1 MAIPSHDTDHPRF
14 LRLRVRVSCPLSRMD
29 AGRSQRV
36 SRGLGQT
43 VPTQGRQG
51 VLSLPRAWTSPV
63 FYTTGPR
70 RGEVAREATR
80 NRNRNSCVSS
90 TPKHYFYEE
99 TISAVAAIFRAVKVA
114 VAAAMV

>member
-1 MAIPSHDTDHPRF
+1 MAIPHHDTDHPRF

-36 SRGLGQT
+36 NGGLGQT

-70 RGEVAREATR
+70 RGEVAREATQ
-80 NRNRNSCVSS
+80 NKTKQNNCVIELAGP
-90 TPKHYFYEE
+90 THLD
-99 TISAVAAIFRAVKVA
+99 
-114 VAAAMV
+114 MG

>member
-14 LRLRVRVSCPLSRMD
+14 LRLRVRVSCPRSSMD

-36 SRGLGQT
+36 TGGLGQT

-70 RGEVAREATR
+70 RGEVAQEATQ
-80 NRNRNSCVSS
+80 NKTKQNIVFHCVSLCFMGVQLCFVH
-90 TPKHYFYEE
+90 PEAQFL
-99 TISAVAAIFRAVKVA
+99 
-114 VAAAMV
+114 

>member
-36 SRGLGQT
+36 RRGLGQT

-51 VLSLPRAWTSPV
+51 VLSLSRAWTSPV

-80 NRNRNSCVSS
+80 NRNRNSRVSLWN
-90 TPKHYFYEE
+90 PVGFAPQEK
-99 TISAVAAIFRAVKVA
+99 
-114 VAAAMV
+114 

>member
-36 SRGLGQT
+36 RRGLGQT

-70 RGEVAREATR
+70 RGEVARQATQ
-80 NRNRNSCVSS
+80 NKTKQNKHCVSLLKS
-90 TPKHYFYEE
+90 
-99 TISAVAAIFRAVKVA
+99 SRVDFRLPTKGDRLSYTS
-114 VAAAMV
+114 

>member
-1 MAIPSHDTDHPRF
+1 MAIPHHDRDHPRF
-14 LRLRVRVSCPLSRMD
+14 LRLRARVSRPLSRMD

-36 SRGLGQT
+36 TGGLGQT

-51 VLSLPRAWTSPV
+51 VLSLSRAWTSPV

-90 TPKHYFYEE
+90 TPKPHFYEE
-99 TISAVAAIFRAVKVA
+99 TILAVAAIFRGVKMA
-114 VAAAMV
+114 VAATMV